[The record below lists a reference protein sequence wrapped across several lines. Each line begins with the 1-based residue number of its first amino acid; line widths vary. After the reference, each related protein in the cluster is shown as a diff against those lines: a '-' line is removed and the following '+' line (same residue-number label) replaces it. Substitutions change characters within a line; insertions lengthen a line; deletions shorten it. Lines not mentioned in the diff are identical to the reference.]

1 MRGKIGSGHFEMI
14 ISFVFFV
21 GFVFFIFIFLGPQN
35 SSSLSGSVIAG
46 LYGSFEEAVYT
57 NLTTMFL
64 SANHTGGCFDV
75 DLPEEIFVFPLVANG
90 VHVMDISGSDINSRL
105 VSDDLGINSDED
117 YFRVFLSPEFSNNYA
132 GVCGSLLDY
141 RLGGLSERNV
151 VSYSALESMKAK
163 YISNYEGLKD
173 DLRIPGVFDFSIISR
188 DFPAIN
194 MQKPVPNGV
203 DVIVEEHI
211 FEVLNSSG
219 SLINGRFVLKVW

>member
-46 LYGSFEEAVYT
+46 LHSSFEEAVYT

-64 SANHTGGCFDV
+64 SANYTGACFNV
-75 DLPEEIFVFPLVANG
+75 DLPEEIFVFPLVDDG
-90 VHVMDISGSDINSRL
+90 IHVTDVSGSDINSGL
-105 VSDDLGINSDED
+105 NGDDLSVGSDED
-117 YFRVFLSPEFSNNYA
+117 YFRVFISPEFSESSVS
-132 GVCGSLLDY
+132 GCPVLVDY
-141 RLGGLSERNV
+141 RLGGLAERNV
-151 VSYSALESMKAK
+151 ISYSALLKMKAN
-163 YISNYEGLKD
+163 YTSDYEGLKD

-194 MQKPVPNGV
+194 MQKQVPNGV